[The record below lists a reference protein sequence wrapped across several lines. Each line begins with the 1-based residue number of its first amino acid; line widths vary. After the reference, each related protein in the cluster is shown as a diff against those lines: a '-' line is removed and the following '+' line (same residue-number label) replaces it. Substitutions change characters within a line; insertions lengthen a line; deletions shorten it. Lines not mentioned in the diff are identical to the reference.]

1 MRPARD
7 RTETA
12 GDRRSG
18 SALIVVLWVIGL
30 LAILMASFAF
40 DAHVE
45 ARIISYYRKRTK
57 AEYLARSG
65 LEMARMLMVK
75 SEGMGADEEGDEDDR
90 WFQDGKRLKEG
101 LPIQNLVEELGAGEI
116 ILSIVPEP
124 ARRNINRLGK
134 TDLDIEENMERILE
148 VGGVP
153 EEMWPELIESFIDW
167 IDPDEEPRFDGA
179 ETDDYYSTLEP
190 PYEARNRPQLD
201 TVDELLLVKGFN
213 RTILYGGVLS
223 GEFGEEDEEAIPISG
238 IADLLTTYGDGKVN
252 VNAAPTRVLMTL
264 PDVDEIVAGAIIEE
278 REGLLNP
285 DGEEEFDPFK
295 SGADLFGRIPDM
307 DPRIR
312 NYVTTDSRI
321 YRITSVGHVA
331 NVEKVI
337 WCIVEYSRQ
346 DLRILRWREE
356 D

>member
-1 MRPARD
+1 MKPLRHNARRGTGARD
-7 RTETA
+7 A
-12 GDRRSG
+12 

-30 LAILMASFAF
+30 LSILMGSFAF

-57 AEYLARSG
+57 ADYLARSG
-65 LEMARMLMVK
+65 LEMARMLMIK
-75 SEGMGADEEGDEDDR
+75 SEEMGVDEEGEEDDR

-101 LPIQNLVEELGAGEI
+101 LPVEGMVEELGNGEI

-134 TDLDIEENMERILE
+134 NDTDIEENMERILE
-148 VGGVP
+148 VGNVP

-167 IDPDEEPRFDGA
+167 IDQDDEPRFDGA

-190 PYEARNRPQLD
+190 PYEARNNALLD

-213 RTILYGGVLS
+213 RTILYGGVLK
-223 GEFGEEDEEAIPISG
+223 GEFGEDDEEAIPISG

-252 VNAAPTRVLMTL
+252 INAAPMRVLMTL
-264 PDVDEIVAGAIIEE
+264 PEVDEIAAGAIIEE

-285 DGEEEFDPFK
+285 EGDEEFDPFR
-295 SGADLFGRIPDM
+295 SGNDLLGRIPELDVM
-307 DPRIR
+307 LK

-331 NVEKVI
+331 NVEKVV
-337 WCIVEYSRQ
+337 WCIVEYANK

>member
-1 MRPARD
+1 MKPRRHTAQRPGGGRD
-7 RTETA
+7 A
-12 GDRRSG
+12 

-30 LAILMASFAF
+30 LSILMASFAF

-65 LEMARMLMVK
+65 LEMARMLMIK
-75 SEGMGADEEGDEDDR
+75 SEGMSADEEGEEDDR

-101 LPIQNLVEELGAGEI
+101 LPIEGMIEELGNGKI
-116 ILSIVPEP
+116 VLSIVPEP
-124 ARRNINRLGK
+124 ARRNINRLGT
-134 TDLDIEENMERILE
+134 TDAEIEENMERILD

-167 IDPDEEPRFDGA
+167 IDPDDEPRFDGA
-179 ETDDYYSTLEP
+179 ETDDYYSTLDP
-190 PYEARNRPQLD
+190 PYEARNKAQLD

-213 RTILYGGVLS
+213 RIILE
-223 GEFGEEDEEAIPISG
+223 GEFGEEDEEAIPITG

-252 VNAAPTRVLMTL
+252 VNAAPMRVLMTL
-264 PDVDEIVAGAIIEE
+264 PEVDEIVAGAIIEE

-285 DGEEEFDPFK
+285 DGEEEFDPFR
-295 SGADLFGRIPDM
+295 SGGDLLGRIPDL
-307 DPRIR
+307 DPRLK

-331 NVEKVI
+331 NVEKVV
-337 WCIVEYSRQ
+337 WCIVEYANK